1 MNPSL
6 APSFFSFLFFFEYD
20 SVILSEGLLSRK
32 YSSVCCEAWG
42 GMTFEFYFIFLGT
55 DSISTVHRAMTL
67 KGLIT
72 KAEKIPY
79 KRMLYVVK
87 AKYCV

>member
-1 MNPSL
+1 
-6 APSFFSFLFFFEYD
+6 
-20 SVILSEGLLSRK
+20 
-32 YSSVCCEAWG
+32 
-42 GMTFEFYFIFLGT
+42 MTFEFYFIFLGT